1 MTRGILTGS
10 CRKYPTSSMGV
21 VLLLYCSSPGAQC
34 SKGSLQA
41 FKQYVRSSLNLL
53 ESNPLLRGGLSLL
66 YFKVGPLFTY
76 FYHGVLVRPGV
87 FRLHQSVGPAQ
98 SVGSGE
104 ACVRLVFLGDGLSIC
119 CPVSGQSEWLCHSV
133 GRSAVIF
140 SLYVRIAATPPSLC
154 GF

>member
-1 MTRGILTGS
+1 MP
-10 CRKYPTSSMGV
+10 YVQHGV
-21 VLLLYCSSPGAQC
+21 VLLLYCSSPGAQ
-34 SKGSLQA
+34 SSEGSLQA

-76 FYHGVLVRPGV
+76 FYRGVLVHPRV
-87 FRLHQSVGPAQ
+87 LRLRQSVGLAR
-98 SVGSGE
+98 SVRSGE
-104 ACVRLVFLGDGLSIC
+104 ACVRLVFLGDGLSSC

-133 GRSAVIF
+133 GHSAVVF
-140 SLYVRIAATPPSLC
+140 SLSVCMGASVHIAAARPSLR